1 MKLSYIFTVQ
11 NQLQTDH
18 WQTKSFAEHKA
29 LSTAYEG
36 LGGLFDSFIE
46 TYFGKNGID
55 STPTACTAISHSY
68 KGDLIGQ
75 YTNTRDVVDAYLGE
89 CTGGSS
95 DLENIRADIKGEFNQ
110 LLYRLQQ
117 K

>member
-1 MKLSYIFTVQ
+1 MKLSYVFTVQ

-29 LSTAYEG
+29 LDAAYDA

-55 STPTACTAISHSY
+55 STPTSCTAITHSY
-68 KGDLIGQ
+68 KGDLISQ
-75 YTNTRDVVDAYLGE
+75 YTNTRDVLDVYLGE

-95 DLENIRADIKGEFNQ
+95 DLENIRADIKGEFNH